1 MKFVERHKRASEI
14 VGGEWD
20 LHEENTCEDTGFAVR
35 DLPPIELLVN
45 CIGVRFDHKSK
56 MRDHPYAKRLS
67 EEQRACSNKL
77 LACLYRCIFSRTAR
91 SVDRYNESEIR
102 RLRWGDA
109 VVLDGCTHDGLVVGL
124 VRGLRTHGHACQS
137 LNSLCHE
144 SCWKPRCG

>member
-20 LHEENTCEDTGFAVR
+20 LHEENTCEDTAFAVR
-35 DLPPIELLVN
+35 DLPPHRTSGQLYRRP
-45 CIGVRFDHKSK
+45 VRSQIKNARSPIRHTPERS
-56 MRDHPYAKRLS
+56 
-67 EEQRACSNKL
+67 SNKL

-109 VVLDGCTHDGLVVGL
+109 VVLDG
-124 VRGLRTHGHACQS
+124 
-137 LNSLCHE
+137 
-144 SCWKPRCG
+144 